1 MPSNQPEKCQHS
13 FQRVIFARKC
23 RVWFVPFFSSFIHI
37 KHFMGEGKRSRQFKT
52 IFSSFSADLTILR
65 AFMAHFGCY
74 PCIICVIIAA
84 SSQVTRTHTHYILYF
99 EIRTHNFLHI
109 FIPHYLCLYSR
120 VHMHLCMNNTR
131 SFQILISN
139 SKHSKA
145 AGACAVQMENENH
158 SQYIRHE
165 IKNVI
170 QRIIF
175 GRPLY
180 VHSVLK
186 KNSFVRNWSLLSV
199 RFVRPSFFSEKIN
212 SKLVLNVIFL
222 ISHKRIY

>member
-1 MPSNQPEKCQHS
+1 
-13 FQRVIFARKC
+13 
-23 RVWFVPFFSSFIHI
+23 
-37 KHFMGEGKRSRQFKT
+37 
-52 IFSSFSADLTILR
+52 
-65 AFMAHFGCY
+65 
-74 PCIICVIIAA
+74 
-84 SSQVTRTHTHYILYF
+84 
-99 EIRTHNFLHI
+99 
-109 FIPHYLCLYSR
+109 
-120 VHMHLCMNNTR
+120 MHLCMNNTR

-186 KNSFVRNWSLLSV
+186 KKLIRSQLVTTLSEICT
-199 RFVRPSFFSEKIN
+199 SIFFLWKNQFKIGV
-212 SKLVLNVIFL
+212 KCDFL
-222 ISHKRIY
+222 DFP